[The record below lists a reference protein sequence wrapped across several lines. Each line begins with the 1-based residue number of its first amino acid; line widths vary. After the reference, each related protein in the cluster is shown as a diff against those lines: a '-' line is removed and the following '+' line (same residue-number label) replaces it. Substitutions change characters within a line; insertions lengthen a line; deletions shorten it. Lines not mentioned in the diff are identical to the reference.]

1 MIDMSSRARRTDETF
16 AEQDEL
22 IGATVRALAG
32 AAQMSQNQVAE
43 RVGLSKSTFS
53 RRMHDGFLASDVM
66 RLALL
71 FGVPVGD
78 IYDGLGGAIRVPVPG
93 SERGSG
99 RATTGRYLQWGLA
112 A

>member
-1 MIDMSSRARRTDETF
+1 MGSRARQTDF
-16 AEQDEL
+16 DDDDRL
-22 IGATVRALAG
+22 IAATVRALAG
-32 AAQMSQNQVAE
+32 AANMSQNEVAE
-43 RVGLSKSTFS
+43 RIGMNKSTFS